1 MACPVNI
8 NRIVLFSLLFLV
20 FFAFCLPGEA
30 SVRVE
35 PSRFILHVAPG
46 SRETGAIT
54 VTNNSD
60 FPVTLDAVYYDWE
73 MDEKFELVHHERGT
87 LKETLDGLIRFNPRQ
102 FFLEPGQS
110 QVVRFTVE
118 FPEGEEEQFERRGII
133 FFEHLEEDPD
143 FEGTGALLKTMIGTT
158 IYIRP
163 VEYIFSFRVIEEH
176 VVTAPSGQK
185 FGALLLANSSL
196 VHVRFE
202 TNFKVLNSEGE
213 MVEEGKIPEL
223 VILSEQLRPL
233 YFPLQR
239 VYSPGDYRLIVEFDF
254 FAINRKVIENI
265 PFHVGD

>member
-1 MACPVNI
+1 MACPI
-8 NRIVLFSLLFLV
+8 NKNLIILFSLFFLV
-20 FFAFCLPGEA
+20 FFGFCLPGEA

-46 SRETGAIT
+46 ERDTGAIT
-54 VTNNSD
+54 VTNYSP

-73 MDEKFELVHHERGT
+73 MDEEFELVHYDRGT

-102 FFLEPGQS
+102 FTLEPGQS

-118 FPEGEEEQFERRGII
+118 FPEEKDEQFERRGII

-143 FEGTGALLKTMIGTT
+143 FEGTGAMLKTMIGTT

-163 VEYIFSFRVIEEH
+163 VEYIFSFRVIENH

-185 FGALLLANSSL
+185 FGALLLANASL

-202 TNFKVLNSEGE
+202 TTFKVFNSDGE
-213 MVEEGKIPEL
+213 VVEEGKIPEL
-223 VILSEQLRPL
+223 VILPEQVRPL

-239 VYSPGDYRLIVEFDF
+239 VYSPGDYRIVIEFDF
-254 FAINRKVIENI
+254 FAIGRKVTETI